1 MRTHIHEGEERTEG
15 DGMCTKEYSRRVLV
29 LYGEVGRVHR
39 GDVQEDGEDVLLPL
53 GVVQEEGAHDCQ
65 VVGEDGEA
73 QWAHQGVGLLRYGS
87 N

>member
-1 MRTHIHEGEERTEG
+1 
-15 DGMCTKEYSRRVLV
+15 
-29 LYGEVGRVHR
+29 
-39 GDVQEDGEDVLLPL
+39 
-53 GVVQEEGAHDCQ
+53 VQEEGAHDCQ